1 MAGAS
6 VVGGL
11 TQSLTSMLADQL
23 LQEASLIT
31 SFKED
36 FEFLCDE
43 LVSIKCLLNDAGEK
57 RNSASI
63 CSWLD
68 ELEYFVYDTV
78 DVVKECSRARKFG
91 NPIFR
96 YRIGRRIRGLK
107 ERISNIHK
115 SAKYLKYLM
124 SVMQLHA
131 FNADN
136 LEDQR
141 ERSSALIKESQIVGM
156 EHDICYITDLILQ
169 KDGPQ
174 VISVMG
180 MGGLGKTLLAQ
191 HVFKSERVQQGFDY
205 LIWLVFSHSFVVK
218 QVLVEMCRQ
227 IKLSVHGQQ
236 TDEII
241 TKIHQHLKERRCL
254 LVLDDVWHRD
264 VLEKIGFSLETMSKI
279 KILLTTR
286 DRKVAEAMPHPHHI
300 QPINYLSLEHSMT
313 LFCIHAFPERCE
325 KSPPN
330 ELSSF
335 AYRIVEKCSGLPLAI
350 KTIAA
355 SMAKVRR
362 LPNDWERTLNRLME
376 VHAMSN
382 SVMASLRLSYQALPN
397 HLKLC
402 FVYFSVFPKNTQ
414 IKFDYLLHAWI
425 SEGFTPEEEAYDVAR
440 SYIDELIDRCLL
452 EVSKVSGDGRVK
464 YCKMHDLLHDL
475 ALSESQKQTKCLL
488 KPGKEI
494 KEFPV
499 NECVGL
505 RRISLIKND
514 ISQMNKVIQCPG
526 LRTLLLWNNT
536 HLTSISAS
544 FLTNVKYLAVLD
556 LSQTSI
562 ESLPESVQN
571 LKHLRFLNLSQ
582 TKIKKLPESLTS
594 VRSLQFLD
602 VSWCKNL
609 CELHSG
615 IGEHKSME
623 YLNVKGCRNLKSL
636 PVGISKLICL
646 QSLKGAELKRGKA
659 TNAKALQLKDM
670 KGMTLLRQLTL
681 IIDASSSEGTV
692 QLEEGT
698 FGGMT
703 KMRDLSFKYINSCSL
718 LHLPKDI
725 LVMQRLE
732 ILHLGGCVVPKWIF
746 QLQNLME
753 LKLLGDNDSA
763 DYKGLE
769 RIPNLRKL
777 QLSGKEKCVEFPL
790 EFGERG
796 AFPKLVKFIL
806 EDFTSLENF
815 PSLQDEAMPMLR
827 HLEMKNCRELK
838 DMSEA
843 LERLSS
849 NLKNIEVKC
858 CPRWEDSLWK
868 GERTW
873 HLLKDHTIK
882 LTVNGHKIC
891 WEMNELENLREI
903 EALKAKSVQEMVFL

>member
-1 MAGAS
+1 
-6 VVGGL
+6 
-11 TQSLTSMLADQL
+11 
-23 LQEASLIT
+23 
-31 SFKED
+31 
-36 FEFLCDE
+36 
-43 LVSIKCLLNDAGEK
+43 
-57 RNSASI
+57 
-63 CSWLD
+63 
-68 ELEYFVYDTV
+68 
-78 DVVKECSRARKFG
+78 
-91 NPIFR
+91 
-96 YRIGRRIRGLK
+96 
-107 ERISNIHK
+107 
-115 SAKYLKYLM
+115 
-124 SVMQLHA
+124 
-131 FNADN
+131 
-136 LEDQR
+136 
-141 ERSSALIKESQIVGM
+141 
-156 EHDICYITDLILQ
+156 
-169 KDGPQ
+169 
-174 VISVMG
+174 
-180 MGGLGKTLLAQ
+180 
-191 HVFKSERVQQGFDY
+191 
-205 LIWLVFSHSFVVK
+205 
-218 QVLVEMCRQ
+218 
-227 IKLSVHGQQ
+227 
-236 TDEII
+236 
-241 TKIHQHLKERRCL
+241 
-254 LVLDDVWHRD
+254 
-264 VLEKIGFSLETMSKI
+264 
-279 KILLTTR
+279 
-286 DRKVAEAMPHPHHI
+286 
-300 QPINYLSLEHSMT
+300 MT
-313 LFCIHAFPERCE
+313 LFCFHAFPERCAE
-325 KSPPN
+325 NGPPD

-335 AYRIVEKCSGLPLAI
+335 AHRIVEQCSGLPLAI

-362 LPNDWERTLNRLME
+362 LPNDWEKTLNRLRE

-414 IKFDYLLHAWI
+414 IKFDYLLHAWT
-425 SEGFTPEEEAYDVAR
+425 SEGFTPEEAAYDVAR

-499 NECVGL
+499 SECVGL

-514 ISQMNKVIQCPG
+514 ISTMNKAIQCPG

-562 ESLPESVQN
+562 ESLPESVRN

-582 TKIKKLPESLTS
+582 TKIQKLPESLTC

-602 VSWCKNL
+602 VSLCKNL

-659 TNAKALQLKDM
+659 TDAKALQLKDL

-681 IIDASSSEGTV
+681 IVDASSSEGTIH
-692 QLEEGT
+692 LEEGT

-703 KMRDLSFKYINSCSL
+703 KMRDLSFKCINSGSL
-718 LHLPKDI
+718 FNLPKDI
-725 LVMQRLE
+725 QVMQRLE

-753 LKLLGDNDSA
+753 LKLLGDNDPA
-763 DYKGLE
+763 DYRGLE

-777 QLSGKEKCVEFPL
+777 QLSGKGKCVEFPV
-790 EFGERG
+790 EFGGRG
-796 AFPKLVKFIL
+796 AFPKLEKFIIEEFTCL
-806 EDFTSLENF
+806 ESF
-815 PSLQDEAMPMLR
+815 PSLQDEAMSMLR

-838 DMSEA
+838 DMPEA
-843 LERLSS
+843 LKRLSS
-849 NLKNIEVKC
+849 NLKKIEVEG

-868 GERTW
+868 GGRTW
-873 HLLKDHTIK
+873 HLLKDHTVK

-891 WEMNELENLREI
+891 WEMNEVENLREI
-903 EALKAKSVQEMVFL
+903 EALKAKSLREMVFL